1 MKEELLP
8 VEGMEE
14 KDVQKKEEAV
24 QKEEEEKEKD
34 KAKAKDPLW
43 WDILMTLLN
52 PRVFLTLT
60 VLIGLFL
67 VVTWYQSGQPE
78 EKTGQVVTVQAYPT
92 GDGYAHYVKIEEEDG
107 VQTYYVP
114 SDSELNYLPEEKMN
128 IRYETRQEPHW
139 GETDEPAEFL
149 TWEEIPES
157 EL

>member
-14 KDVQKKEEAV
+14 EDVQKKEEDT
-24 QKEEEEKEKD
+24 QREEEEKEKD
-34 KAKAKDPLW
+34 GGKDPLW

-60 VLIGLFL
+60 VLIGVFL

-92 GDGYAHYVKIEEEDG
+92 GDGYAHYVKIEEQDG

-139 GETDEPAEFL
+139 GKTDEPAEFL

>member
-14 KDVQKKEEAV
+14 EDVQKKE
-24 QKEEEEKEKD
+24 D
-34 KAKAKDPLW
+34 GGKDPLW
-43 WDILMTLLN
+43 RDILMTLLN

-60 VLIGLFL
+60 VIIGLFL

-92 GDGYAHYVKIEEEDG
+92 GDGYAHYVRIEEEDG

-114 SDSELNYLPEEKMN
+114 ADSELVYLPEEKMN
-128 IRYETRQEPHW
+128 IRYETRQDPHW